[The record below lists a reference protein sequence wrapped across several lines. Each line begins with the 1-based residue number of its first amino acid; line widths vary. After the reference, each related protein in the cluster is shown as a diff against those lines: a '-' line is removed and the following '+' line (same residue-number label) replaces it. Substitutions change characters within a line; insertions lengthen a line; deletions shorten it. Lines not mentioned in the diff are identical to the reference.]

1 MGDYSYKHLGHPLI
15 IDESKIVEIKTPS
28 QKELT
33 LNAIKRLKH
42 PEMKP
47 VKKKKGGKVK
57 KKK

>member
-1 MGDYSYKHLGHPLI
+1 MSDYTYDHLGHKI
-15 IDESKIVEIKTPS
+15 INETKIVEIKTPT
-28 QKELT
+28 QAELT
-33 LNAIKRLKH
+33 ANAIKRLNH

>member
-1 MGDYSYKHLGHPLI
+1 MSDYTYDHLGHKI
-15 IDESKIVEIKTPS
+15 INETKIVEVKTPT
-28 QKELT
+28 QLT
-33 LNAIKRLKH
+33 ANAIKRLNH